1 MTPEQ
6 HITLQQLIKNE
17 IRLYEIQKQNVEH
30 FGPYTRENCDF
41 LWNRF
46 IEEIKK

>member
-6 HITLQQLIKNE
+6 RTTLHQLIVNE
-17 IRLYEIQKQNVEH
+17 IMLYVIQKQNVEH
-30 FGPYTRENCDF
+30 FGPFTRENCDF